1 MMQLILAEELVK
13 MGIIKFNLD
22 NFILDGVSYSRGASF
37 SQRIQ
42 IAAERMCEE
51 YKEQGIS
58 CLLVKEGILLT
69 LWLSQPCKVVRDALK
84 TPSPESQFPE
94 ISEVQAS
101 TEEASI
107 PQTQPQLHPTEKVM
121 TYRGN
126 IYKVSSNINSLSNG
140 VAQNKIEE
148 SKKRIYRGLIY

>member
-22 NFILDGVSYSRGASF
+22 NFILDGISYSRGASF

-58 CLLVKEGILLT
+58 CLLVKEGIILT

-84 TPSPESQFPE
+84 TPLPESQFSE
-94 ISEVQAS
+94 ISENKAS
-101 TEEASI
+101 AEEVSI
-107 PQTQPQLHPTEKVM
+107 SETQPQPQSTEKVM

-126 IYKVSSNINSLSNG
+126 IYKVSSNLGS
-140 VAQNKIEE
+140 QRKE